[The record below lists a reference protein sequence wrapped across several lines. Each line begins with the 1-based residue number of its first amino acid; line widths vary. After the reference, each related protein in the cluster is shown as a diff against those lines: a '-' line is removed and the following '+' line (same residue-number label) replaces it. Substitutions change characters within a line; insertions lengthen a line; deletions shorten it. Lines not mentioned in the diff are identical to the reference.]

1 MGVRQAARL
10 KVEVERRS
18 AADAALAAR
27 AVEVARREE
36 VAEESRRELREE
48 CRALRFQNKR
58 MASELAESKALL
70 REAKLRSNARLATL
84 SESVEAAERAAEQ
97 RAGSLRDASKAMQSA
112 VLDLQ
117 RHLGGRHVGHHA
129 VNSGT
134 AQRLMDK
141 LWDASRKICAACD
154 ETSSRRDWERER
166 ERKLDESDA
175 QGEEEEEGSAS
186 WSQIDEEL
194 LREKG
199 AAGAGPASASAA
211 GAAASTA
218 SARQKRLHAVQ
229 GIKKAATKAA
239 VTIAAKQGSI
249 TVMGDTATH
258 DLLRHVTQVC
268 ADVEAENHKLR
279 AEVERLAGEAAAQAQ
294 AAKSSA
300 KLVPKYRVAIVK
312 VRTET
317 TQVKQRVEE
326 LEQALARAAGAA
338 ADETRRA
345 AAAEAERP
353 KYAARLEH
361 LARENKALR
370 ERVEL
375 FEEGRKQR
383 RRLLETIRRE
393 RSLQAAT
400 DDHGDG
406 EHLRPAE
413 HNLGGVPLR
422 TQAPRPRAD
431 ARPPHPTWQQR
442 QAASND
448 DTVRVPRQTSAE
460 DLAGLPSLDS
470 LLEELRGT
478 GLGADDTELLGD
490 ARAGRGF
497 ADGYDAPP
505 PQQQQQQQQQRETA
519 AERQRRAEEEG
530 ILFGDTAHATLQE
543 ELDQRISGKA
553 RGAVLDD
560 LDLLPGRAARGHAG
574 TTSLGVQLR
583 YSRQVRDPPEHSPTA
598 GASGLTGLRDAAER
612 DGLGSPILDAAEREL
627 RGRRTLLEPA
637 ELAPGLDSSFRST
650 AIAHELKLDI
660 DTLNHEI
667 AQLQRSLA
675 DAEQRLTPHSTT

>member
-27 AVEVARREE
+27 VAEVARREE

-70 REAKLRSNARLATL
+70 REGKLRSNARLATL

-154 ETSSRRDWERER
+154 ETSSRRDRDR
-166 ERKLDESDA
+166 ERKLEESDA
-175 QGEEEEEGSAS
+175 QGDEEEEGSAS

-194 LREKG
+194 LREGG
-199 AAGAGPASASAA
+199 AAGAGPALPFATTS
-211 GAAASTA
+211 AASTA
-218 SARQKRLHAVQ
+218 STQQKRLHAVQ
-229 GIKKAATKAA
+229 GIRKAATKAF

-249 TVMGDTATH
+249 TVVGDTATH

-312 VRTET
+312 VRAET
-317 TQVKQRVEE
+317 TQVRQRVEE

-345 AAAEAERP
+345 AATEAERP

-361 LARENKALR
+361 FARENKALR

-383 RRLLETIRRE
+383 RRLLESIRRE

-406 EHLRPAE
+406 DDPRPAE
-413 HNLGGVPLR
+413 HGLGGVPLR

-431 ARPPHPTWQQR
+431 ARPQPTWQQR

-448 DTVRVPRQTSAE
+448 TTSAE
-460 DLAGLPSLDS
+460 GLAGLPSLGS
-470 LLEELRGT
+470 LLEELRGI
-478 GLGADDTELLGD
+478 GLADDTALLGD
-490 ARAGRGF
+490 ARAGTGF
-497 ADGYDAPP
+497 ADGFDAPPP
-505 PQQQQQQQQQRETA
+505 PQQQQQQQQQQRKTA
-519 AERQRRAEEEG
+519 AERERRSEEEG

-543 ELDQRISGKA
+543 ELDQRLSRKA

-574 TTSLGVQLR
+574 TNSFGVQLR

-627 RGRRTLLEPA
+627 RGRRALLEPA